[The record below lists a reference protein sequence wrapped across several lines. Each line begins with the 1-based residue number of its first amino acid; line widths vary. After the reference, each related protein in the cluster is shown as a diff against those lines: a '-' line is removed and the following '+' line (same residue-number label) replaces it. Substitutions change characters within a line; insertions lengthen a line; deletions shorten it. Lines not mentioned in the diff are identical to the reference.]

1 MQYCVFALPSR
12 SALRDTL
19 NRALIAQI
27 EQPAWNDLQYQY
39 LGE

>member
-1 MQYCVFALPSR
+1 MQYYVFALPSG

-27 EQPAWNDLQYQY
+27 EQPA
-39 LGE
+39 